1 MSLPKDFFTQLEQ
14 YSELSNREKAV
25 FVEIFCNSKSRVE
38 VTQAFHISESN
49 LSSCLTGIYKKFSI
63 SGSGPVKET
72 RLREYLEKRYSQQ
85 KPSGRSTA
93 NVAEDDID
101 ALVQE
106 IREKIKRSI
115 KEKCGTMRVLDMD
128 QPIELTG
135 ERGIYTNVNIL
146 EKTTKRRRVKI
157 EQLLQKF
164 DREDFDHFGLHEPSE
179 KRVPG
184 LQAVQ
189 HHNKLM
195 VLGKPGAGKTTFL
208 KYLAMHC
215 IEGQFL
221 TNRVPVFIILKD
233 FAQDPKQLDILQY
246 ITQQLFICGIQNSSV
261 KTEQLLRQGKV
272 LVLLDGL
279 DEVREEDTKRILWQ
293 TRNIS
298 EQFHTNQF
306 VITCRIAAQKY
317 TFEQFTEV
325 EVADFDEEQIA
336 IFAHNWFRLI
346 CQVKAERFIEKLQ
359 ANKRISE
366 LATNPLLLTLLCL
379 VFEENEDFPAN
390 RSELYKEGLDI
401 LLKKWDSKRNIE
413 RNQVYKNL
421 SLDCKED
428 LLSEIAFT
436 TFEQK
441 DYFFKQKTV
450 EAYIAK
456 FISNLQD
463 ANLEP
468 QVWEVDSEDV
478 LKSIEAQHGLLVERA
493 KGIYSF
499 SHLTFQEY
507 FCARKIVATLAYK
520 NLVHHINEKRWQEVF
535 LLAVGIMEEPD
546 NLVLLMKQKIDK
558 LTASDEKL
566 QHFLEW
572 LDCKSSSFESF
583 YKPAAI
589 RALYFEMTLDSE
601 QNKLDNTLEG
611 DSGNS
616 LYDLDNAL
624 GWDSEDTLDDIEID
638 WLLNEVLTNSLV
650 LSDDLANAFSQ
661 RLDATDIHD
670 ETIDKSSCVQAF
682 LERDYAWCKLA
693 DIDDFL
699 GKAIDLVSSFPEFKT
714 ALQLLI
720 DKLNEAI
727 PEWENLFEKLEGF
740 GEWWEKNSQAWTER
754 LIDLMIEHRNI
765 GHNWQFSYRQ
775 AKLLQQYYNSNKLL
789 VNCLNSDCNIS
800 DKIRQ
805 EIEHNLLL
813 PISKLETE
821 NNKEIS

>member
-1 MSLPKDFFTQLEQ
+1 MSLPRDFLTQLEQ

-25 FVEIFCNSKSRVE
+25 FLEIFSSGKSRVQ
-38 VTQAFHISESN
+38 VTQALNISNSN
-49 LSSCLTGIYKKFSI
+49 LNSFLTGIYKKFSI
-63 SGSGPVKET
+63 SGSGPVKES
-72 RLREYLEKRYSQQ
+72 RLREYLQKRYSQQ
-85 KPSGRSTA
+85 KPSGSSTA
-93 NVAEDDID
+93 DIAEDDID

-106 IREKIKRSI
+106 IREKIKPSI

-157 EQLLQKF
+157 GQLLQKF

-179 KRVPG
+179 KRVSG

-189 HHNKLM
+189 HHKKLM

-221 TNRVPVFIILKD
+221 TNLVPVFIILKD

-246 ITQQLFICGIQNSSV
+246 ITQQLFICGIHNSSV
-261 KTEQLLRQGKV
+261 KTEQMLRQGKF

-293 TRNIS
+293 TRKIS
-298 EQFHTNQF
+298 EEFHTNQF
-306 VITCRIAAQKY
+306 VITCRIAAKEY

-325 EVADFDEEQIA
+325 EVADFDKEQIA
-336 IFAHNWFRLI
+336 IFAHNWFRLN

-359 ANKRISE
+359 ANKRIFD

-401 LLKKWDSKRNIE
+401 LLKKWDAKRNIE
-413 RNQVYKNL
+413 RNQIYQNL
-421 SLDCKED
+421 SLVCKED

-450 EAYIAK
+450 EAYIVK
-456 FISNLQD
+456 FLSNLQFP
-463 ANLEP
+463 NLEP
-468 QVWEVDSEDV
+468 EVLKLDSEAV
-478 LKSIEAQHGLLVERA
+478 LKSIEAQHGLLVERS

-520 NLVHHINEKRWQEVF
+520 NLVHHRNEKRWQEVF
-535 LLAVGIMEEPD
+535 LLTVGVMEYPD
-546 NLVLLMKQKIDK
+546 NLVLLMKRKIDN
-558 LTASDEKL
+558 LAASDGKI

-583 YKPAAI
+583 YKPAAM
-589 RALYFEMTLDSE
+589 RALYFEMTLDNE
-601 QNKLDNTLEG
+601 QNKLDNTLEW
-611 DSGNS
+611 DSENTLSG
-616 LYDLDNAL
+616 LDNAL
-624 GWDSEDTLDDIEID
+624 GLDSEDTLDDIEID
-638 WLLNEVLTNSLV
+638 WLLNHALTNALVLT
-650 LSDDLANAFSQ
+650 DDLANAFFQ
-661 RLDATDIHD
+661 GLDATDILD
-670 ETIDKSSCVQAF
+670 ETIDKLSRGQA
-682 LERDYAWCKLA
+682 LVARDDAWCNIA

-699 GKAIDLVSSFPEFKT
+699 INAIDLTSYFQSELKT
-714 ALQLLI
+714 ALQLLR

-727 PEWENLFEKLEGF
+727 SEWENLFEKLEEF
-740 GEWWEKNSQAWTER
+740 GEWWEKNSQAWTKQ
-754 LIDLMIEHRNI
+754 LIALMIEHRNI

-775 AKLLQQYYNSNKLL
+775 AKLLRQYYNSNKLL

-800 DKIRQ
+800 EKIRQ
-805 EIEHNLLL
+805 EIEHSLLL

-821 NNKEIS
+821 NNK

>member
-1 MSLPKDFFTQLEQ
+1 MK
-14 YSELSNREKAV
+14 
-25 FVEIFCNSKSRVE
+25 
-38 VTQAFHISESN
+38 ES
-49 LSSCLTGIYKKFSI
+49 
-63 SGSGPVKET
+63 

-85 KPSGRSTA
+85 KPSGGSTA
-93 NVAEDDID
+93 DIAEDDID

-106 IREKIKRSI
+106 IREKIKPSI

-157 EQLLQKF
+157 GQLLQKF

-184 LQAVQ
+184 LKAVQ

-233 FAQDPKQLDILQY
+233 FAQDPKQLDIFQY
-246 ITQQLFICGIQNSSV
+246 ITQQLFICGIHNSSV
-261 KTEQLLRQGKV
+261 KTEQLLRQGKF

-293 TRNIS
+293 TRKIS

-306 VITCRIAAQKY
+306 VITCRIAAKEY

-325 EVADFDEEQIA
+325 EVADFDKEQIT
-336 IFAHNWFRLI
+336 IFAHNWFCLN

-359 ANKRISE
+359 ANKRIFE
-366 LATNPLLLTLLCL
+366 LATNPLLLTLMCL
-379 VFEENEDFPAN
+379 VFEENEDFPEN

-401 LLKKWDSKRNIE
+401 LLKKWDAKRNIE

-421 SLDCKED
+421 SSSCKED

-450 EAYIAK
+450 EAYIAN
-456 FISNLQD
+456 FISNLQNT
-463 ANLEP
+463 NLEP
-468 QVWEVDSEDV
+468 EVLKVDSEDV

-507 FCARKIVATLAYK
+507 FCAREIVATLAYK

-535 LLAVGIMEEPD
+535 LLTVGVMEDPD
-546 NLVLLMKQKIDK
+546 NLVLLMKREIDN
-558 LTASDEKL
+558 LAASDEKI

-572 LDCKSSSFESF
+572 LDFKSSSFESF

-589 RALYFEMTLDSE
+589 RALYFTMTLDSE
-601 QNKLDNTLEG
+601 QNKLDNALEWDSENTL
-611 DSGNS
+611 SG
-616 LYDLDNAL
+616 LDNAL
-624 GWDSEDTLDDIEID
+624 GWDSEDTLGDVEID
-638 WLLNEVLTNSLV
+638 WLLNHALTNTLV
-650 LSDDLANAFSQ
+650 LSDDLANAFFQ
-661 RLDATDIHD
+661 GLDATDILD
-670 ETIDKSSCVQAF
+670 ETIDKSSRGQA
-682 LERDYAWCKLA
+682 LVARDDAWCNIA

-699 GKAIDLVSSFPEFKT
+699 INALDLASSFQSEFKT
-714 ALQLLI
+714 ALQLLR

-727 PEWENLFEKLEGF
+727 PEWENLFEELEGF
-740 GEWWEKNSQAWTER
+740 GEWWEKNSQAWTEQ
-754 LIDLMIEHRNI
+754 LIALMIEHRNI

-789 VNCLNSDCNIS
+789 VNCLNSDCKIS

-821 NNKEIS
+821 NNKEIF

>member
-1 MSLPKDFFTQLEQ
+1 MSLPKDFLTQLEQ

-25 FVEIFCNSKSRVE
+25 FVEIFGNSKSRVE

-49 LSSCLTGIYKKFSI
+49 LSSCLTRIYKKFSI
-63 SGSGPVKET
+63 CGSWPVKES
-72 RLREYLEKRYSQQ
+72 RLREYLQKRYSQQ
-85 KPSGRSTA
+85 KPPGRSTA
-93 NVAEDDID
+93 DVAEDDID

-106 IREKIKRSI
+106 IREQVKPNI

-128 QPIELTG
+128 QPVELTG

-157 EQLLQKF
+157 GQLLQKF

-184 LQAVQ
+184 LKAVQ

-346 CQVKAERFIEKLQ
+346 CKLKAERFIEKLQ
-359 ANKRISE
+359 ANKRIFE

-401 LLKKWDSKRNIE
+401 LLKK
-413 RNQVYKNL
+413 
-421 SLDCKED
+421 
-428 LLSEIAFT
+428 
-436 TFEQK
+436 
-441 DYFFKQKTV
+441 
-450 EAYIAK
+450 
-456 FISNLQD
+456 
-463 ANLEP
+463 
-468 QVWEVDSEDV
+468 
-478 LKSIEAQHGLLVERA
+478 
-493 KGIYSF
+493 
-499 SHLTFQEY
+499 
-507 FCARKIVATLAYK
+507 
-520 NLVHHINEKRWQEVF
+520 
-535 LLAVGIMEEPD
+535 
-546 NLVLLMKQKIDK
+546 
-558 LTASDEKL
+558 
-566 QHFLEW
+566 
-572 LDCKSSSFESF
+572 
-583 YKPAAI
+583 
-589 RALYFEMTLDSE
+589 
-601 QNKLDNTLEG
+601 
-611 DSGNS
+611 
-616 LYDLDNAL
+616 
-624 GWDSEDTLDDIEID
+624 
-638 WLLNEVLTNSLV
+638 
-650 LSDDLANAFSQ
+650 
-661 RLDATDIHD
+661 
-670 ETIDKSSCVQAF
+670 
-682 LERDYAWCKLA
+682 
-693 DIDDFL
+693 
-699 GKAIDLVSSFPEFKT
+699 
-714 ALQLLI
+714 
-720 DKLNEAI
+720 
-727 PEWENLFEKLEGF
+727 
-740 GEWWEKNSQAWTER
+740 
-754 LIDLMIEHRNI
+754 
-765 GHNWQFSYRQ
+765 
-775 AKLLQQYYNSNKLL
+775 
-789 VNCLNSDCNIS
+789 
-800 DKIRQ
+800 
-805 EIEHNLLL
+805 
-813 PISKLETE
+813 
-821 NNKEIS
+821 

>member
-25 FVEIFCNSKSRVE
+25 FVEIFGNSKSRVE
-38 VTQAFHISESN
+38 VTQTLNISDSN

-63 SGSGPVKET
+63 SGSGPVKES
-72 RLREYLEKRYSQQ
+72 RLREYLQKRYSQQ
-85 KPSGRSTA
+85 KSSDNSNA
-93 NVAEDDID
+93 DIAEDDID
-101 ALVQE
+101 VVVQE
-106 IREKIKRSI
+106 IREKIKSSI
-115 KEKCGTMRVLDMD
+115 KEKCGKMRVLDMD
-128 QPIELTG
+128 QPIKLTG

-157 EQLLQKF
+157 GQLLQKF
-164 DREDFDHFGLHEPSE
+164 DQEDFDHFGLHEPSE

-246 ITQQLFICGIQNSSV
+246 ITQQLFICGIHNSNV
-261 KTEQLLRQGKV
+261 KTEQLLRQSKV
-272 LVLLDGL
+272 LLLLDGL
-279 DEVREEDTKRILWQ
+279 DEVREEDTKRVLWQ
-293 TRNIS
+293 TRKIY

-306 VITCRIAAQKY
+306 VITCRIAAKEC

-325 EVADFDEEQIA
+325 EVADFDKEQIA
-336 IFAHNWFRLI
+336 IFAHNWFRLN
-346 CQVKAERFIEKLQ
+346 CQVKAEKFVEKLQ
-359 ANKRISE
+359 ANKRIFE

-401 LLKKWDSKRNIE
+401 LLKKWDAKRNIE

-421 SLDCKED
+421 SLYCKED

-436 TFEQK
+436 TFEHK

-450 EAYIAK
+450 ESYIAE
-456 FISNLQD
+456 FLSNLKI
-463 ANLEP
+463 ANLKP
-468 QVWEVDSEDV
+468 EVLRLDSEAI

-507 FCARKIVATLAYK
+507 FCARKIVAILAYE
-520 NLVHHINEKRWQEVF
+520 NLVKHINEKRWQEVF
-535 LLAVGIMEEPD
+535 LLTAGLMQNAD
-546 NLVLLMKQKIDK
+546 TLVLAMKQNIDG
-558 LTASDEKL
+558 LAASDEEV

-572 LDCKSSSFESF
+572 LDCKSSSFGYF
-583 YKPAAI
+583 YKPSAI
-589 RALYFEMTLDSE
+589 RALYFKMTLDGE
-601 QNKLDNTLEG
+601 QNKLDNTLG
-611 DSGNS
+611 LDSENI
-616 LYDLDNAL
+616 YDLDNAL
-624 GWDSEDTLDDIEID
+624 GWDSEDTLDDVEID
-638 WLLNEVLTNSLV
+638 WLLNEALTNTLV
-650 LSDDLANAFSQ
+650 LSDDLDNAFFQ
-661 RLDATDIHD
+661 GLDASDILD
-670 ETIDKSSCVQAF
+670 ETIDKSSRGKALVA
-682 LERDYAWCKLA
+682 RDDAWCNIS
-693 DIDDFL
+693 DIDDYL
-699 GKAIDLVSSFPEFKT
+699 GNAISLAASFQSKLKT
-714 ALQLLI
+714 ELELLR

-727 PEWENLFEKLEGF
+727 PEWENLFEELEVF
-740 GEWWEKNSQAWTER
+740 GEWWHENSQAWTEQ
-754 LIDLMIEHRNI
+754 LTALMIEHRNI
-765 GHNWQFSYRQ
+765 GHNWQFNYRQ

-800 DKIRQ
+800 EKVKQ
-805 EIEHNLLL
+805 QIEHNLLL
-813 PISKLETE
+813 PISKLET
-821 NNKEIS
+821 